1 MRIDDASVTLFRW
14 DDIPPAQYGTANPAA
29 GGSELGLLELR
40 TDAGIVGR
48 AFLGASFR
56 SARLDVEGL
65 VRHLLPQLRGE
76 DPLQRER
83 LFAKV
88 HGLRRA
94 ATLRAI
100 GACDV
105 ALWDIVGQAAGLP
118 LHALMG
124 GFRRKVPAYASSST
138 LAAEE
143 MYPEQAL
150 RLRAQGYRAYKIHPP
165 AGGLDASIR
174 VCRAVRRAVG
184 DDMVLMIDPA
194 GMFRLP
200 DAVRLGRV
208 LEELRFHWYEDPLHE
223 DDLHNYP
230 LLRQKLDVPILATEY
245 ASGGFEMMG
254 NWIERGATDYL
265 RGDVA
270 VKGGLT
276 PCLKA
281 AHLAEAFGMNFEV
294 HHGGNSWNNVA
305 QLHLIMAVRNT
316 EYFEVLLPEAAQRY
330 GLLRDIEVDAEGLVQ
345 AWDDPGVGAE
355 PDMDLVRAKT
365 TAVLR

>member
-1 MRIDDASVTLFRW
+1 MRIDDASVTMFRW
-14 DDIPPAQYGTANPAA
+14 DDIPPAQYGTRNPAA

-40 TDAGIVGR
+40 TDAGITGR

-65 VRHLLPQLRGE
+65 VRHLLPRLHGA
-76 DPLQRER
+76 DPLQRELLFER
-83 LFAKV
+83 L

-105 ALWDIVGQAAGLP
+105 ALWDIAGQAAGLP

-124 GFRRKVPAYASSST
+124 GYRRRVPAYASSST
-138 LAAEE
+138 LAREE

-150 RLRAQGYRAYKIHPP
+150 MLWERGYRAYKIHPP
-165 AGGLDASIR
+165 QGGLAAAIR

-184 DDMVLMIDPA
+184 DEMVLMIDPA

-208 LEELRFHWYEDPLHE
+208 LEELHFHWYEDPLQE

-230 LLRQKLDVPILATEY
+230 LLRQKIDVPILATEY
-245 ASGGFEMMG
+245 ASGGFEIMG
-254 NWIERGATDYL
+254 SWIGRGATDYL

-276 PCLKA
+276 PILKA
-281 AHLAEAFGMNFEV
+281 AHLAEAFGMNFEM

-305 QLHLIMAVRNT
+305 QLHLIMAIRNT
-316 EYFEVLLPEAAQRY
+316 EYFEVLLPEAAQKY
-330 GLLRDIEVDAEGLVQ
+330 GLLRDIEVDAEGFVQ
-345 AWDDPGVGAE
+345 AWDAPGIGAE
-355 PDMDLVRAKT
+355 PDLDLIRART
-365 TAVLR
+365 VAVLR